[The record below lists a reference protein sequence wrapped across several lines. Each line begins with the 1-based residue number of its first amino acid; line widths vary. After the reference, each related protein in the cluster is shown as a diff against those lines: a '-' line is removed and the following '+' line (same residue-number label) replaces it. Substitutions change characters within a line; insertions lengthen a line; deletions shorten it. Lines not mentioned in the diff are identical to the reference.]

1 MDWKVFLATFGA
13 VFFAE
18 LADKTQLV
26 GIGIA
31 SKTGKPISVWAGSVA
46 AYMVVTVFSVLIGAV
61 LGKYL
66 KPELIRYAGSAVFI
80 IMGILIYLGKI

>member
-1 MDWKVFLATFGA
+1 MDWKILMATFTA

-26 GIGIA
+26 GIGMS
-31 SKTGKPISVWAGSVA
+31 SKTGRPLSVWLGSVA
-46 AYMVVTVFSVLIGAV
+46 AYIVVTAVSVFIGAT

-66 KPELIRYAGSAVFI
+66 KPEFIRYAGASLFI
-80 IMGILIYLGKI
+80 IIGLLIFLGKI